1 MLHIFIISM
10 TNEDKTSLQL
20 TRDTVYGGRLFLVQ
34 PKSGYRF
41 SIDSLLLTR
50 FACDGTRVSLSA
62 DLGTGCGVVGLGLLA
77 AGQTSRVVAIEVQ
90 HSLAELA
97 VKNAALNGLDSSYDV
112 LESDICRAH
121 GPLHPGAF
129 DLVVMNPP
137 FWPARSGRLP
147 ENEERRIACHEILGG
162 VDKWIEAA
170 SSLLNPRR
178 GRLVIV
184 FPARRLDALL
194 IALSDSS
201 LSGTRLRLVHP
212 HVDKPAELVLLEAR
226 PGDTG
231 RLTCEP
237 PMVLKNDDGTDTDEI
252 ASLVNGEF
260 ASTLRER
267 PDVRTKGGKA

>member
-1 MLHIFIISM
+1 MLHIFIIIM
-10 TNEDKTSLQL
+10 TNEDKTPLQL
-20 TRDTVYGGRLFLVQ
+20 TRDTVYGGRLVLVQ
-34 PKSGYRF
+34 PKNGYRF

-50 FACDGTRVSLSA
+50 FACEGARMSLGA
-62 DLGTGCGVVGLGLLA
+62 DLGAGCGVVGLGLLA

-97 VKNAALNGLDSSYDV
+97 TQNAALNGLDLSYSV
-112 LESDICRAH
+112 LESDLRH
-121 GPLHPGAF
+121 SPLQSGVF

-147 ENEERRIACHEILGG
+147 ENEERRIACHEMLGG
-162 VDKWIEAA
+162 IRDWIETAGR
-170 SSLLNPRR
+170 LLNPRR

-194 IALSDSS
+194 IALNTSR

-212 HVDKPAELVLLEAR
+212 HIDNPAELVLIEAR
-226 PGDTG
+226 PGNTG

-260 ASTLRER
+260 AGALMKR
-267 PDVRTKGGKA
+267 PDARK